1 MNGKVYQRIA
11 FVGDDYGIGELAA
24 MLPRER
30 IGCIVGASIR
40 PQYFDELKKIAASID
55 VPFLIQ
61 PKFGSEEYIEFVDR
75 FGRLEPDMIFCHSY
89 SMLIRK
95 DLLETVGYNAL
106 NVHAALLPKN
116 RGPNPIQWAIIRG
129 EKRTGVTIH
138 YMNEGLDTGDIVAQ
152 EPVEI
157 DDCDTWVT
165 LREKIFEATRRL
177 LARTVDDILCGNV
190 RGVPQ
195 QEKEATTNFRLTPD
209 SPRIDFAQMSDRQ
222 IYDLIRAQVAPLRG
236 AYIETEN
243 GRFHFPEML
252 SMEEIRTLRKNYA
265 R

>member
-1 MNGKVYQRIA
+1 MKGEICQCIA
-11 FVGDDYGIGELAA
+11 LVGDDYGVGELAA
-24 MLPRER
+24 RLPRER

-40 PQYFDELKKIAASID
+40 PQYLDNLKRIATSIG

-61 PKFGSEEYIEFVDR
+61 PKFGSEAYGEFVDR
-75 FGRLEPDMIFCHSY
+75 FGKLDPDMIFCHSY

-106 NVHAALLPKN
+106 NIHAALLPKN

-138 YMNEGLDTGDIVAQ
+138 YMDEGLDTGKIVAQ
-152 EPVEI
+152 EPMEI

-165 LREKIFEATRRL
+165 LREKLSAATRRL
-177 LARTVDDILCGNV
+177 LARTVDDILGGRV

-195 QEKEATTNFRLTPD
+195 REEEATTNFRLTPEF
-209 SPRIDFAQMSDRQ
+209 PRIDFEKMSDRQ
-222 IYDLIRAQVAPLRG
+222 IYDLIRAQVAPLGG
-236 AYIETEN
+236 AYIETER
-243 GRFHFPEML
+243 GRLHFPEML
-252 SMEEIRTLRKNYA
+252 SMEEIKILREKYE